1 YESLGFLRNK
11 LAKDL
16 NLIDP
21 QKLSL
26 LWIIDFPLLILS
38 LKSIDTLPN
47 IASFLQLVADMG
59 KSARVQPHTN
69 SMCVYIYSLRPFLLV
84 KI

>member
-1 YESLGFLRNK
+1 MDYYVEPPKLFPLCKFQSLSSQSTYERPSLGFLRNK

-26 LWIIDFPLLILS
+26 LWIIDFPLLI
-38 LKSIDTLPN
+38 
-47 IASFLQLVADMG
+47 F
-59 KSARVQPHTN
+59 
-69 SMCVYIYSLRPFLLV
+69 
-84 KI
+84 